1 MVGFRLIHLAERV
14 EVVASQ
20 VVQVVALEEDLV
32 EASAEAVVLAQ
43 ELVDF
48 PAASVAIMEM
58 DAVDLDRLVQVAE
71 ALEAA

>member
-1 MVGFRLIHLAERV
+1 M